1 MVVAK
6 RDEVEFCKA
15 STSNSKKEIVKPK
28 MEFEVADKLSR
39 NFNVE
44 IPANAERDRLFRTTL
59 LPVGALEICGTR
71 GVEVGKDI
79 DADNTEVSN
88 KRLCPSRDL
97 GRR

>member
-1 MVVAK
+1 M
-6 RDEVEFCKA
+6 
-15 STSNSKKEIVKPK
+15 TPK
-28 MEFEVADKLSR
+28 MEIEVADKYPGTSAWKSR
-39 NFNVE
+39 LTPSGIVCFE
-44 IPANAERDRLFRTTL
+44 QHCCTC
-59 LPVGALEICGTR
+59 GALEICGTR